1 MAGYYVRGSAAELD
15 TLTRWAFEHAGGNI
29 SRALVALCGLAR
41 VVSAVTV
48 QQGPPLPK
56 GMVLTQRAGRA
67 LAEFEGGLAEVLAR
81 CGLEIRES
89 RNAGRSGRPEVG
101 EVVEV
106 NHRPK
111 SRQVKRRALEAVA

>member
-15 TLTRWAFEHAGGNI
+15 TLTRWAFEHTDGNI
-29 SRALVALCGLAR
+29 SRALVILCGLAR
-41 VVSAVTV
+41 VGGGTV
-48 QQGPPLPK
+48 QPEPPLPK
-56 GMVLTQRAGRA
+56 GMVITQRAGRA

-89 RNAGRSGRPEVG
+89 RNAGRCGRPEVG